1 MVAGANIGDDTD
13 TVACMAGSIAG
24 AYAGFKKV
32 PQDKFEQVLRANNL
46 DLSAVADGLFSLAL
60 TTLDP

>member
-1 MVAGANIGDDTD
+1 
-13 TVACMAGSIAG
+13 MAGSIAG

-32 PQDKFEQVLRANNL
+32 PQDKFEQVLRANHL